1 MQVKKLVQGIK
12 DVARDDG
19 NWLEV
24 QVHSLA
30 GRVTFLELTG
40 TCFGEAFEQIL
51 EVTER
56 YGGVLSYT
64 QLPAKDGSYGSRQ
77 ALIIHRP
84 NPEAGS

>member
-40 TCFGEAFEQIL
+40 TVL
-51 EVTER
+51 ER
-56 YGGVLSYT
+56 LSS
-64 QLPAKDGSYGSRQ
+64 KS
-77 ALIIHRP
+77 
-84 NPEAGS
+84 